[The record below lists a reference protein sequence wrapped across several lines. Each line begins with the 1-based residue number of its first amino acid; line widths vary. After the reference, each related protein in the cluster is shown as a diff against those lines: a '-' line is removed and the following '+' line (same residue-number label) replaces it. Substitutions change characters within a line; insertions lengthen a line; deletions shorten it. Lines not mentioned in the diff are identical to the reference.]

1 MHRFSV
7 KRMSDAKRGTLKNS
21 VLEKIPGVGKAKAK
35 CILSHF
41 GGLAAERQATKEQLA
56 AAPGV
61 GPVLADAIY
70 QHFHKEDRNK

>member
-1 MHRFSV
+1 
-7 KRMSDAKRGTLKNS
+7 

-35 CILSHF
+35 CVLSHF
-41 GGLAAERQATKEQLA
+41 GGLAAVRRATREEIA

-70 QHFHKEDRNK
+70 QYFHKEGEEK